1 MEARKPAAGWKGRRS
16 EMVTKQDLIDS
27 THELGQDLGRA
38 LAALATAKDRL
49 AESKAKVKAQ
59 LEELGRL
66 REALDFYA
74 NPVNWWWDS
83 ERNSWIWMGDNH
95 PDMTARRVLARQSEL
110 AGEFTG
116 KIETVKLYPG
126 KALTPDEIF
135 NDY

>member
-1 MEARKPAAGWKGRRS
+1 
-16 EMVTKQDLIDS
+16 MVTKQDLIDS

-95 PDMTARRVLARQSEL
+95 PDMTARH
-110 AGEFTG
+110 
-116 KIETVKLYPG
+116 
-126 KALTPDEIF
+126 ALEEH
-135 NDY
+135 

>member
-1 MEARKPAAGWKGRRS
+1 M
-16 EMVTKQDLIDS
+16 
-27 THELGQDLGRA
+27 
-38 LAALATAKDRL
+38 
-49 AESKAKVKAQ
+49 AECHKNDMDEDYCRV
-59 LEELGRL
+59 EIERL

-116 KIETVKLYPG
+116 KIETVKLYP
-126 KALTPDEIF
+126 KALTPEETS
-135 NDY
+135 NDYKDG

>member
-1 MEARKPAAGWKGRRS
+1 
-16 EMVTKQDLIDS
+16 MVTKQDLIDS

-135 NDY
+135 NDYLEGKED

>member
-1 MEARKPAAGWKGRRS
+1 M
-16 EMVTKQDLIDS
+16 
-27 THELGQDLGRA
+27 
-38 LAALATAKDRL
+38 
-49 AESKAKVKAQ
+49 AECHKNDMDEDYCRV
-59 LEELGRL
+59 EIERL

-116 KIETVKLYPG
+116 KIETVKLYP
-126 KALTPDEIF
+126 KALTPEETS
-135 NDY
+135 NDYEEARTAARMAYYELTEKLDGEE